1 MTQPPMTQP
10 PMSQPS
16 PVTTPDLPSSAAVMP
31 AVAVEPV
38 EALGAPPAATP
49 RRRLLG
55 RPFVRRLLRNQVAMA
70 GLAFIAFLVVIAIIG
85 DWITP
90 YPPDA
95 QDPAAAFLPPFSDG
109 HVLGTDQLGRDV
121 LSRLI
126 AADRIA
132 LVAAAQALGL
142 AMLLGIPPGLLAG
155 YVGRFADTAV
165 MRVTDAVQSLPPLII
180 ALGIVGA
187 LGPGLSHAMIALGFI
202 FAPNFVRITRAA
214 VLELREETF
223 VEASRSIGTPAW
235 RIVLTRIVPNALPP
249 VLVQVSLVAG
259 FALTAEASLSLLGFG
274 VQPPQASWGSMLG
287 QGYNFIYQQPWLVV
301 FPGCAIALAVLA
313 FNVFGDGLRDAIG
326 RRK

>member
-1 MTQPPMTQP
+1 MTKPPATA
-10 PMSQPS
+10 PS
-16 PVTTPDLPSSAAVMP
+16 ATLATPSADQVMP
-31 AVAVEPV
+31 AAVVEP
-38 EALGAPPAATP
+38 LGAVGALSGAPP

-55 RPFVRRLLRNQVAMA
+55 RPFLRRLVRNKVAMVA
-70 GLAFIAFLVVIAIIG
+70 LAFIALLLVIAVIAP
-85 DWITP
+85 WITP
-90 YPPDA
+90 YSPDA
-95 QDPAAAFLPPFSDG
+95 QDPAAAFLGPFSDG

-155 YVGRFADTAV
+155 YVGRYADTVV

-187 LGPGLSHAMIALGFI
+187 LGPGLGHAMIALGFI

-223 VEASRSIGTPAW
+223 VEASRSVGTPAW
-235 RIVLTRIVPNALPP
+235 RIVLTRIAPNALPP